1 MREASVFKKA
11 IRAGYSRLVKS
22 GDYANASSR
31 RSRCSSDNRHPVAP
45 QFSMVLSTLFDF
57 GIATTFSRDVHQLRA
72 T

>member
-1 MREASVFKKA
+1 MKGASVFKKD
-11 IRAGYSRLVKS
+11 IRYGSVRLVKS
-22 GDYANASSR
+22 SDYANASSR
-31 RSRCSSDNRHPVAP
+31 RRKCSSDNRHPVAP